1 MIPLHARMV
10 NLLPEETKDPARV
23 AEESLCVVQ

>member
-10 NLLPEETKDPARV
+10 NILPQEAKDPKARMD
-23 AEESLCVVQ
+23 ESLCVVQ